1 MIDFQVSNQ
10 DGTARA
16 GKLDTPHGNI
26 LTPIFMPVGTLG
38 TVKAAAPEELKALGT
53 QILLGNTYH
62 LHLRPGDEL
71 IHKLGG
77 LHRFMNWDGPILT
90 DSGGFQVFSLA
101 KLLKREEEG
110 VVFRSHIDGRKVK
123 LTPESSIAIQQNL
136 GSTIMMCFDE
146 CLELPAERE
155 KVQRSLELTSR
166 WATRCKDART
176 TDQALFGIIQGG
188 GEEGLREESLQQL
201 QEIGFDGYAIGGLSV
216 GESNEE
222 MYRVTRHIAP
232 RMPSDLP
239 RYLMGVGEPRDLLE
253 GVEAG
258 VDMFDCVLPTRN
270 ARNGSL
276 FTSHGKVSIKQARF
290 REDPKP
296 LDPECQCNTCQHYSR
311 AYLRHLYLSGEI
323 LGMRLNTLHNLHFFL
338 NMMKNA
344 RNAILE
350 NRFAAFKKEF
360 LEGYQQDISS
370 GGCHPESE

>member
-10 DGTARA
+10 DGAARA

-71 IHKLGG
+71 IYKLGG
-77 LHRFMNWDGPILT
+77 LRRFMNWDGPILT

-101 KLLKREEEG
+101 KLLKCEEEG

-188 GEEGLREESLQQL
+188 GEEDLREESLQQL

-222 MYRVTRHIAP
+222 MYRVTKHIAT

-290 REDPKP
+290 REDSKP

-350 NRFAAFKKEF
+350 NRFDAFKKEF
-360 LEGYQQDISS
+360 LEGYQQDNSS
-370 GGCHPESE
+370 AQSHPESE